1 MESNLPMETKDFKT
15 RMMDRVRESIGDLLT
30 DDELKQ
36 MIDKSMQAIFFT
48 EKETRSQW
56 GLVTK
61 TEPPLMHEITRKLVA
76 PRVEACVEEYI
87 KEHEDEV
94 KRLIAEA
101 LDRGL
106 ACSVMRAFD
115 RTFIGPLQDF
125 SMKVAETLGK
135 MRQD

>member
-1 MESNLPMETKDFKT
+1 MESNLPVETKDFKT

-48 EKETRSQW
+48 EKATTNDW
-56 GLVTK
+56 GRVTSTK
-61 TEPPLMHEITRKLVA
+61 PALMHEIVEKFVKE
-76 PRVEACVEEYI
+76 RVETGTKDYLKA
-87 KEHEDEV
+87 HEGDV

-125 SMKVAETLGK
+125 SMKVAETLDK